1 MDVILVL
8 ALPAQHVWK
17 DILNKVIIIAS
28 QYADPIATSVVL
40 QTTVRAAKFI
50 TVSTSQQKHV
60 NSTAT
65 LLF

>member
-8 ALPAQHVWK
+8 VLPAQHVWK

-28 QYADPIATSVVL
+28 QYADPIATSVVR

-50 TVSTSQQKHV
+50 TVSTSQQKHA

-65 LLF
+65 